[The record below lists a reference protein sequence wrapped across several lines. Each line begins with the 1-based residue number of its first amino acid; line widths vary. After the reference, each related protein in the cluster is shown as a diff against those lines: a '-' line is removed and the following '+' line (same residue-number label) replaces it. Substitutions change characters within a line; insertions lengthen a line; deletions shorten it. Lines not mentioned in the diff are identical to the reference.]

1 MSDYTKKLL
10 VCVDGSF
17 PYMESCL
24 NYTNWILKHTDA
36 KADVL
41 YVTDS
46 RQFDFAMLGDFSGSL
61 GAQPYLNLSKSLQ
74 RIEEEKIHLIKTKVE
89 DYFKKSGLSE
99 KVTFKTNRGSLV
111 DSCQELENSAEG
123 IDLLLLGK
131 RGENASFA
139 TEHLGANLERV
150 VRASGR
156 PCWIANKEYVDIKK
170 LALAYDDSESARHA
184 LQFLIRSPLFKSLAI
199 DLVYVSDDAT
209 LSEEAK
215 TMLNQAEKTL
225 KDNGYHSVNVV
236 CLQDDVCDGIAGHVV
251 NQAIDLL
258 IMGAYGHSAIRHLLI
273 GSTTTELMRRCKI
286 SVLLF
291 R

>member
-1 MSDYTKKLL
+1 
-10 VCVDGSF
+10 
-17 PYMESCL
+17 
-24 NYTNWILKHTDA
+24 
-36 KADVL
+36 
-41 YVTDS
+41 
-46 RQFDFAMLGDFSGSL
+46 
-61 GAQPYLNLSKSLQ
+61 LNLSKSLQ

-89 DYFKKSGLSE
+89 DYFKKSGLLE

-111 DSCQELENSAEG
+111 DSCQELENSAVG

-199 DLVYVSDDAT
+199 DLVYVSDEAAI
-209 LSEEAK
+209 SEEAK
-215 TMLNQAEKTL
+215 MMLNQAEKTL
-225 KDNGYHSVNVV
+225 KDNGYNSVNVV